1 MVHEQPPRSWQD
13 VVAQHARRTGVDLA
27 PATVVELAAHLEDAY
42 IAARSQGMNDAE
54 AETEALALLDTSGLA
69 QLRLKSDPR
78 VDSRAAFAR
87 TANDISLISDPK
99 RSKVRSL
106 AIMYALRMALRQFRL
121 HPAFALI
128 TILVLGL
135 GTGAATLVYTIVDSV
150 VLRPLPYRAP
160 DELVKFWDTN
170 LEKGLTH
177 DPISPVTFMDYRALP
192 VFADAAGWW
201 RPEVN
206 LVDPGMDP
214 VRVKTIETSAN
225 LFSVLG
231 VEPQAGPGFPKADA
245 IFNADPV
252 AVISDRLWR
261 TRYNAD
267 PAIIGKQ
274 INLNEEQY
282 TVAGVM
288 KPGFNF
294 PDDVDVWQRLQWD
307 FTRHSRSAH
316 FVEAVARLAPGTTLE
331 QARAATTSL
340 ATRLGTEFP
349 QSNKGWAFG
358 VVPLLEDTLGYYR
371 PALWVLFGA
380 VGLLFVIGCLN
391 VASLLLTRALGRER
405 EVTVRVALGAAPRQI
420 VTQLLAESFLL
431 SLAGAALGLLVAYI
445 GLPLINATLPVEV
458 PRFADAAI
466 NGRVLGMS
474 LGLIAAMTMV
484 FGLVPAVLLV
494 KKSIGTELRSGER
507 GSSRTARGI
516 YQGLVV
522 SEVALACAL
531 LVGSVLLIRTVRE
544 MTAVRLGVDADTII
558 VSPVQISAGSGTLEA
573 WRLVEQKHTEI
584 LERIRQSP
592 GVTSAGATN
601 FLPLDHGW
609 RNPLV
614 RGDAPPMPPE
624 QRPQAQMHVAS
635 DGYFETMGARITAG
649 RAFTA
654 QDTVA
659 TEPVVIVNEE
669 FVKRHYPGR
678 TPLGEEILTWTA
690 QVGPLGRNLMW
701 FRHPDGTTR
710 TQPRLKIIGV
720 VTNIQNV
727 ALGLPVE
734 PAVFY
739 PTRQFP
745 FGAITIA
752 MAARD
757 KAAAETALKNALKT
771 VSPNTPVGNI
781 DTWGD
786 RFRARTAEPRL
797 LMTTLTL
804 FGALAAFLAALGVYG
819 LFSWSVALRQREL
832 AIRLT
837 LGAKPSGVAAA
848 VIRHC
853 AVLAIAGLTAGL
865 IVVQLAKGALA
876 TVVFGVTPGDVTS
889 MAVAAAVLL
898 AAAVL
903 ASLQPAW
910 RATQVNPVE
919 GLRAE

>member
-1 MVHEQPPRSWQD
+1 
-13 VVAQHARRTGVDLA
+13 
-27 PATVVELAAHLEDAY
+27 
-42 IAARSQGMNDAE
+42 
-54 AETEALALLDTSGLA
+54 
-69 QLRLKSDPR
+69 
-78 VDSRAAFAR
+78 
-87 TANDISLISDPK
+87 
-99 RSKVRSL
+99 
-106 AIMYALRMALRQFRL
+106 MYALRMALRQFRL

-150 VLRPLPYRAP
+150 ILRPLPYRAP

-225 LFSVLG
+225 LFTVLG
-231 VEPQAGPGFPKADA
+231 VEPQAGPGFPKDTALFDRNR
-245 IFNADPV
+245 I

-261 TRYNAD
+261 TRYSAD
-267 PAIIGKQ
+267 PALVGKQ
-274 INLNEEQY
+274 IRLNETPY

-307 FTRHSRSAH
+307 FTQHSRSAH
-316 FVEAVARLAPGTTLE
+316 FVEAVARLAPNTSID
-331 QARAATTSL
+331 QARAATASL
-340 ATRLGTEFP
+340 ATRLATEFP

-405 EVTVRVALGAAPRQI
+405 EVSVRVALGAAPRQL

-431 SLAGAALGLLVAYI
+431 SLTGAAAGLLVAYV

-458 PRFADAAI
+458 PRLADAAI
-466 NGRVLGMS
+466 NVRVLALA

-494 KKSIGTELRSGER
+494 KKSIGAELRSGER

-544 MTAVRLGVDADTII
+544 MTAVRLGVEAEAVV
-558 VSPVQISAGSGTLEA
+558 VSPVQISAGAGTLDA
-573 WRLVEQKHTEI
+573 WRAVEQKHTEI

-614 RGDAPPMPPE
+614 RGDAPPLPPE

-635 DGYFETMGARITAG
+635 DGYFETMGAKITSG

-669 FVKRHYPGR
+669 FAKRHYPDR
-678 TPLGEEILTWTA
+678 TPVGEELLTWTA
-690 QVGPLGRNLMW
+690 QVGPLGRNFMW

-710 TQPRLKIIGV
+710 TQPRLRIIGV
-720 VTNIQNV
+720 VANIQNV

-745 FGAITIA
+745 FGAITVAI
-752 MAARD
+752 AARD
-757 KAAAETALKNALKT
+757 TASAETALRNALKA
-771 VSPNTPVGNI
+771 VSPSTPVGKI

-797 LMTTLTL
+797 LMTTLTM
-804 FGALAAFLAALGVYG
+804 FGGLAAFLAALGVYG

-837 LGAKPSGVAAA
+837 LGAKPSGVAVA

-853 AVLAIAGLTAGL
+853 ALLAIAGLTAGL
-865 IVVQLAKGALA
+865 IVVQLARGALA
-876 TVVFGVTPGDVTS
+876 TVVFGVTPGDITS
-889 MAVAAAVLL
+889 MAVAATLLL
-898 AAAVL
+898 ATAVM
-903 ASLQPAW
+903 ASVLPAW
-910 RATQVNPVE
+910 RATRVNPVE

>member
-1 MVHEQPPRSWQD
+1 MV
-13 VVAQHARRTGVDLA
+13 
-27 PATVVELAAHLEDAY
+27 
-42 IAARSQGMNDAE
+42 
-54 AETEALALLDTSGLA
+54 
-69 QLRLKSDPR
+69 
-78 VDSRAAFAR
+78 
-87 TANDISLISDPK
+87 
-99 RSKVRSL
+99 
-106 AIMYALRMALRQFRL
+106 YALRMALRQFRL

-128 TILVLGL
+128 TVLVLGL

-150 VLRPLPYRAP
+150 VLRPLPYRTP

-170 LEKGLTH
+170 PEKGLTH

-225 LFSVLG
+225 LFHVLG
-231 VEPQAGPGFPKADA
+231 VDPQVGPGFPRDGR
-245 IFNADPV
+245 FSDPAPL

-261 TRYNAD
+261 TRYSAD
-267 PAIIGKQ
+267 PSLVGRQ
-274 INLNEEQY
+274 IRLNDEAY

-316 FVEAVARLAPGTTLE
+316 FVEAVARLAPNTSIE
-331 QARAATTSL
+331 QARAAAASL
-340 ATRLGTEFP
+340 AAQLATNFP

-380 VGLLFVIGCLN
+380 VGLLFLIGCLN

-405 EVTVRVALGAAPRQI
+405 EVTVRVALGAAPRQL

-431 SLAGAALGLLVAYI
+431 SLAGAAAGLFIAYV

-458 PRFADAAI
+458 PRLADASI
-466 NGRVLGMS
+466 NGRVLAVT
-474 LGLIAAMTMV
+474 LGLVALMTMV

-494 KKSIGTELRSGER
+494 KKSLGTELRSGER
-507 GSSRTARGI
+507 GSSRAARGI
-516 YQGLVV
+516 YQGLVI

-544 MTAVRLGVDADTII
+544 MTAVRLGVAGDSVV
-558 VSPVQISAGSGTLEA
+558 VSPVQISAGSGQLA
-573 WRLVEQKHTEI
+573 DWRALEQKHTEI
-584 LERIRQSP
+584 LDRIRQSP
-592 GVTSAGATN
+592 GVTSVGATN

-609 RNPLV
+609 RNPIQ
-614 RGDAPPMPPE
+614 RGDAPPVPPE
-624 QRPQAQMHVAS
+624 QRPIAQQHAAS
-635 DGYFETMGARITAG
+635 DGYFETMGATIVAG
-649 RAFTA
+649 RAFAAT
-654 QDTVA
+654 DTSA

-669 FVKRHYPGR
+669 FVKRHYPDR
-678 TPLGEEILTWTA
+678 SPVGEEMLTWTS
-690 QVGPLGRNLMW
+690 QIGPLGRNLMW
-701 FRHPDGTTR
+701 ALRPGGNDSAR
-710 TQPRLKIIGV
+710 IQPRLRIVGV
-720 VTNIQNV
+720 VANIQNV

-734 PAVFY
+734 PAVYY

-745 FGAITIA
+745 FGAVTVAI
-752 MAARD
+752 AARD
-757 KAAAETALKNALKT
+757 TAAAEAALKNALKA
-771 VSPNTPVGNI
+771 VSPNTPVGKI

-786 RFRARTAEPRL
+786 RFRGRTAEPRL
-797 LMTTLTL
+797 LMTTLTV
-804 FGALAAFLAALGVYG
+804 FGGLAAFLAALGVYG

-837 LGAKPSGVAAA
+837 LGAKPAGVAAA

-853 AVLAIAGLTAGL
+853 AVLAVVGLTAGL
-865 IVVQLAKGALA
+865 VVIWLAKGALA
-876 TVVFGVTPGDVTS
+876 TVVFGVAPNDVTS
-889 MAVAAAVLL
+889 MAVAAVLL
-898 AAAVL
+898 LSAAIT
-903 ASLQPAW
+903 ASLLPAW
-910 RATQVNPVE
+910 RATRVNPVE

>member
-1 MVHEQPPRSWQD
+1 MALEQPPRSWQD
-13 VVAQHARRTGVDLA
+13 AIARQARAAGVDLA
-27 PATVVELAAHLEDAY
+27 PATIDELAAHLEDAY

-54 AETEALALLDTSGLA
+54 AEGEALALLHASGLTP
-69 QLRLKSDPR
+69 LRLKNDPR
-78 VDSRAAFAR
+78 FDPRALYAR

-128 TILVLGL
+128 TVLVLGL

-160 DELVKFWDTN
+160 DELVKLWDTN

-225 LFSVLG
+225 LFRVLG
-231 VEPQAGPGFPKADA
+231 VEPQAGEGFPKADA
-245 IFNADPV
+245 IFDRNRI

-261 TRYNAD
+261 TRYGAD
-267 PAIIGKQ
+267 PALIGKQ
-274 INLNEEQY
+274 IRLNETPY

-307 FTRHSRSAH
+307 FTQHSRSAH
-316 FVEAVARLAPGTTLE
+316 FVEAVARVVPGTSLE
-331 QARAATTSL
+331 QVRAATTSL

-405 EVTVRVALGAAPRQI
+405 EVTVRVALGAAPRQL

-431 SLAGAALGLLVAYI
+431 SLAGAAAGLFVAYI
-445 GLPLINATLPVEV
+445 GLPLLSATLPVEV
-458 PRFADAAI
+458 PRLSDAAI
-466 NGRVLGMS
+466 NGRVLALA
-474 LGLIAAMTMV
+474 LGLIGVMTMV
-484 FGLVPAVLLV
+484 FGLVPALLLV
-494 KKSIGTELRSGER
+494 KRSIGAELRSGER

-544 MTAVRLGVDADTII
+544 MTGVRLGVEAESVI
-558 VSPVQISAGSGTLEA
+558 VSPVQIAAGAGTLDA
-573 WRLVEQKHTEI
+573 WLALEQKHTEI

-592 GVTSAGATN
+592 GVTSVGTTN

-609 RNPLV
+609 RNPVV
-614 RGDAPPMPPE
+614 RGDAPPVPAE

-635 DGYFETMGARITAG
+635 DGYFETMGAKVVSG
-649 RAFTA
+649 RAFTP
-654 QDTVA
+654 QDTRS

-669 FVKRHYPGR
+669 FVKRHYPDR
-678 TPLGEEILTWTA
+678 TPVGEEILTWTS

-701 FRHPDGTTR
+701 GVNPDGTR
-710 TQPRLKIIGV
+710 VQPRLRIVGIV
-720 VTNIQNV
+720 SNIQNV

-734 PAVFY
+734 PAVYY

-745 FGAITIA
+745 FGAITVAI
-752 MAARD
+752 AARD
-757 KAAAETALKNALKT
+757 TAAAENALKNALKA
-771 VSPNTPVGNI
+771 VSPNTPVGKVE
-781 DTWGD
+781 TWGD

-797 LMTTLTL
+797 LMTTLTM
-804 FGALAAFLAALGVYG
+804 FGGLAAFLAALGVYG

-837 LGAKPSGVAAA
+837 LGAKPSRVAMA

-853 AVLAIAGLTAGL
+853 AVLAIVGLGAGLV
-865 IVVQLAKGALA
+865 VVQIAKGALA

-889 MAVAAAVLL
+889 MAVAATLLL
-898 AAAVL
+898 ATAIL
-903 ASLQPAW
+903 ASLLPAW
-910 RATQVNPVE
+910 RATRVNPVE